1 MSGTPTTLE
10 RLKRELLDETKPN
23 PVFLLGAGASVK
35 SGVPTAAGFSEMIAR
50 WAYLK
55 ENGRDERDQNVH
67 RSDWLP
73 WLKRF
78 AWYNT
83 GLPPEVQY
91 PALVEHLL
99 TPREARMRFL
109 LERVRTALE
118 PVPATSHWPS

>member
-1 MSGTPTTLE
+1 MTGTPTTLE
-10 RLKRELLDETKPN
+10 RLKRELLDETKPS

-35 SGVPTAAGFSEMIAR
+35 SGVPTAAGFAEMIAR

-78 AWYNT
+78 AWYNGDQPVGYGNAFMQLVGT
-83 GLPPEVQY
+83 G
-91 PALVEHLL
+91 AGD
-99 TPREARMRFL
+99 RRAG
-109 LERVRTALE
+109 RVGGPGVAGGR
-118 PVPATSHWPS
+118 